1 MHHGDDSFK
10 LLPEASQLLHV
21 LLGLGVELDHL
32 LPTAHTPVL
41 IVGLHGGVDTGLEC
55 QQLNNNNNIV
65 QAIIHI
71 HVHYF
76 SVYELSLKFIMTI
89 V

>member
-1 MHHGDDSFK
+1 MHHGDDCFK

-32 LPTAHTPVL
+32 FPTAHTPVL
-41 IVGLHGGVDTGLEC
+41 VVGLHGGVDTGLEC
-55 QQLNNNNNIV
+55 QQLNNNIV

-71 HVHYF
+71 HYF
-76 SVYELSLKFIMTI
+76 SVCKLSPKFIMTI